1 MNAAAHRLGAFALLA
16 PAVLIA
22 VLAFLVP
29 LARLVALSFSA
40 PAGPFVAYAQL
51 LGDDIYAR
59 VFANTF
65 FIAVVVTV
73 VALVI
78 AFPVAFALTRLAST
92 WRGIVFACVLL
103 PLWISVLVRTFSW
116 MLLLERNGP
125 INRFVVA
132 SGLAGEPLAL
142 LFNHTAVLIGMVHV
156 LLPYAVLPIYAALVR
171 IDPALLRA
179 SEGLGAS
186 GLTTFLRVL
195 LPLSLSGVATAATFT
210 FLLALG
216 FFVTPAL
223 LGGASSLTLS
233 MLIDGFVSDRLD
245 WPLAAAASVV
255 LLTAALAVVVVAGRF
270 ISVGAIA
277 KVHQ

>member
-1 MNAAAHRLGAFALLA
+1 MNPTAYRLGAAALLA
-16 PAVLIA
+16 PGVLIA
-22 VLAFLVP
+22 VFAFLVP
-29 LARLVALSFSA
+29 LARLIGLSLSA
-40 PAGPFVAYAQL
+40 PAGAFDAYAQL

-65 FIAVVVTV
+65 VIALVVTV

-78 AFPVAFALTRLAST
+78 AFPVAFALTRLSRT
-92 WRGIVFACVLL
+92 WRAIVFACVLL

-125 INRFVVA
+125 VNRFIVA
-132 SGLAGEPLAL
+132 TGLAAEPLAL

-171 IDPALLRA
+171 IDPSLLRA

-186 GLTTFLRVL
+186 GLTTFRRVL
-195 LPLSLSGVATAATFT
+195 LPLSLSGVATATTFT

-223 LGGASSLTLS
+223 LGGSSSLTLS

-255 LLTAALAVVVVAGRF
+255 LLAAALVVVAIGGRF
-270 ISVGAIA
+270 TSVSAIV

>member
-1 MNAAAHRLGAFALLA
+1 MNPALFRIGTILLAA

-22 VLAFLVP
+22 AGAFLAP
-29 LARLVALSFSA
+29 LARLVGLSFSA
-40 PAGPFVAYAQL
+40 PAGPLAAYARL

-65 FIAVVVTV
+65 TIAVVVTV
-73 VALVI
+73 TALLI
-78 AFPVAFALTRLAST
+78 AFPVAFALTRLSRT

-125 INRFVVA
+125 INRLIVA
-132 SGLAGEPLAL
+132 SGLADQPLSL
-142 LFNHTAVLIGMVHV
+142 LFNHTAVVIGMVHV
-156 LLPYAVLPIYAALVR
+156 LLPYAVLPIYAALIR
-171 IDPALLRA
+171 IDPGLLRA

-186 GLTTFLRVL
+186 AATTFRRVL
-195 LPLSLSGVATAATFT
+195 FPLSLRGVGTAATFT

-216 FFVTPAL
+216 FFITPAL

-233 MLIDGFVSDRLD
+233 MLIDSFVSERLD
-245 WPLAAAASVV
+245 WPLAAAASVI
-255 LLTAALAVVVVAGRF
+255 LLVAALAVVMIAGRF
-270 ISVGAIA
+270 ISIGSLA
-277 KVHQ
+277 KVHR

>member
-1 MNAAAHRLGAFALLA
+1 MNAVAYRLGAAALLA
-16 PAVLIA
+16 PGVLIA
-22 VLAFLVP
+22 VLAFLAP
-29 LARLVALSFSA
+29 LARLVGLSFSA
-40 PAGPFVAYAQL
+40 TAGPFAAYAHI

-65 FIAVVVTV
+65 FIAIVVTF

-78 AFPVAFALTRLAST
+78 AFPVAFALTRLSRT

-125 INRFVVA
+125 LNRLFLA
-132 SGLAGEPLAL
+132 SGITDQPLAL
-142 LFNHTAVLIGMVHV
+142 LFNHTAVMIGMVHV

-171 IDPALLRA
+171 IDPGLLRA

-186 GLTTFLRVL
+186 RLTTFMRVL
-195 LPLSLSGVATAATFT
+195 LPLSLRGVATAATFT

-216 FFVTPAL
+216 FFITPAL

-233 MLIDGFVSDRLD
+233 MLIDSFVSDRLD

-255 LLTAALAVVVVAGRF
+255 LLASALMFVAVAARF
-270 ISVGAIA
+270 VSIGTIA
-277 KVHQ
+277 RVHR

>member
-1 MNAAAHRLGAFALLA
+1 M
-16 PAVLIA
+16 
-22 VLAFLVP
+22 P
-29 LARLVALSFSA
+29 LARLVGLSFSA
-40 PAGPFVAYAQL
+40 PAGPFVAYAHL

-65 FIAVVVTV
+65 VIAVIVTV

-78 AFPVAFALTRLAST
+78 AFPIAFALTRLSRT

-125 INRFVVA
+125 INRFIVA
-132 SGLAGEPLAL
+132 SGLSDQPLSL

-171 IDPALLRA
+171 IDPTLLRA

-186 GLTTFLRVL
+186 AATTFRRVL
-195 LPLSLSGVATAATFT
+195 FPLSLSGVATAATFT

-245 WPLAAAASVV
+245 WPLASAASVI
-255 LLTAALAVVVVAGRF
+255 LLVAALVVVAVASRF
-270 ISVGAIA
+270 VPVGAIA
-277 KVHQ
+277 RVHR